1 MYPHYLVP
9 KISTLFLDPGLSLL
23 GVVVVPAVMGDPEV
37 RAHPEEGAGAPQDH
51 PCQTGDDTSD
61 QGRQTFIFY
70 SPAYVHAKLAAGFTF
85 LL

>member
-1 MYPHYLVP
+1 
-9 KISTLFLDPGLSLL
+9 
-23 GVVVVPAVMGDPEV
+23 MGDPEV
-37 RAHPEEGAGAPQDH
+37 LAHPEEGAGAPQDH

>member
-1 MYPHYLVP
+1 M
-9 KISTLFLDPGLSLL
+9 
-23 GVVVVPAVMGDPEV
+23 VVVPAVMGDPEV
-37 RAHPEEGAGAPQDH
+37 LAHPEEGAGAPQDH